1 MEPMRKPLVAR
12 FAATLT
18 AAMLLGSADAAFA
31 GAVYVPVPDPIDNS
45 GSTHAIQIWITN
57 GGTASRT
64 YAATFLDAESDG
76 TQRSTTP
83 AQTPV
88 TAGRTSIL
96 SGVSTPGKNGLL
108 EISTSATISIEAR
121 LYSTSAD
128 AQTTTVSPVPV
139 ISSANLFA
147 AGATAVVLGLRRDLS
162 QGDVTSLGVVNLGQQ
177 ASQCEVDFFR
187 ADGSQIGSTSSLT
200 FKPLSLRFFADAFGL
215 LSEQQT
221 ADARAQVS
229 CDQPFYVY
237 ATIYMGANSQMMM
250 VTPAGSGASTLV
262 APGSGSGGGGTGT
275 PPPAGG
281 SILFSA
287 AGVFHT
293 ASPGNEKKTFDIV
306 LPSALSLRK
315 MVVDLDFVPGPWNR
329 AKIPGNHAI
338 LWLYRSTFR
347 SNTIANVNAF
357 SPPKLTFKAA
367 QNINLPAGDL
377 TQTEQ
382 GIAWVQG
389 KHYHLQYTYDAEHG
403 MVTAVL
409 SSGGTTLKT
418 LSYPGTAPNGV
429 LDIPA
434 KGLTAEFGHYADQEG
449 PEVASYGWSYA
460 NFQIM
465 GFQ

>member
-12 FAATLT
+12 FAAILA
-18 AAMLLGSADAAFA
+18 AAMLGSTGGAFA
-31 GAVYVPVPDPIDNS
+31 GAVYVPVPDPINSS
-45 GSTHAIQIWITN
+45 GSTHAIQVWITN

-64 YAATFLDAESDG
+64 YGATFLDAESDG
-76 TQRSTTP
+76 TQRSTAP

-108 EISTSATISIEAR
+108 EINTSATMSIEAR

-128 AQTTTVSPVPV
+128 AETTTISPVPV

-147 AGATAVVLGLRRDLS
+147 AASTATVLGLRRDPT
-162 QGDVTSLGVVNLGQQ
+162 QGDFTDLGVVNLGQQ
-177 ASQCEVDFFR
+177 ASQCQVDFFR
-187 ADGSQIGSTSSLT
+187 ADGSQIGATSSLT

-237 ATIYMGANSQMMM
+237 ATIYTGANSQMMM

-262 APGSGSGGGGTGT
+262 APGSGSGGTGT

-281 SILFSA
+281 SVLFSA

-306 LPSALSLRK
+306 LPAAVSLRK
-315 MVVDLDFVPGPWNR
+315 MVIDMDFVPGPWNR
-329 AKIPGNHAI
+329 AKVPGNHAI
-338 LWLYRSTFR
+338 LWLYRSVFR

-418 LSYPGTAPNGV
+418 LSYPGTAPSGV

-465 GFQ
+465 GFP